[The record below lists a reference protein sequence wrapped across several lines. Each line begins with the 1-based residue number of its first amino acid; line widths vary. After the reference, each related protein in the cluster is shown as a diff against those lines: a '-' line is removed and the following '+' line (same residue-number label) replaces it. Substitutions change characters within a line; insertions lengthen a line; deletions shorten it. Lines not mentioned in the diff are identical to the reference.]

1 MSSPTIETE
10 FQLDTR
16 GPLDKLMTANK
27 ARLMADNQ
35 RVLDAV
41 SRRSEAFAK
50 WEAKQLGETMPESA
64 EEMQISIDSP
74 VVNHHHPPQQPQGS
88 GIGKVLA
95 GAALAAGLIGIPG
108 AGVAGYFLSKL
119 TDKPAATQPGTDD
132 TVDIG
137 LKRFSELVGGA
148 K

>member
-1 MSSPTIETE
+1 MPSQPTTI
-10 FQLDTR
+10 DTM
-16 GPLDKLMTANK
+16 GPLDKLLTADT
-27 ARLMADNQ
+27 ARLMGDNQ
-35 RVLDAV
+35 RVLDRV
-41 SRRSEAFAK
+41 NRRAEAFAR
-50 WEAKQLGETMPESA
+50 WEAKQLGEAMPESA

-119 TDKPAATQPGTDD
+119 TDKPAATQPAKPTTDD

-137 LKRFSELVGGA
+137 LKRFSELAGSA